1 MQFIAPKGLAAFG
14 SIDILHK
21 KCFHHFVMETF
32 WRYELQNAETQTV
45 LAIDVSMGNPYNREQ
60 NEKERGDTM
69 VELDQFKT
77 TLNAY
82 KEPLVEVRDSL

>member
-1 MQFIAPKGLAAFG
+1 
-14 SIDILHK
+14 
-21 KCFHHFVMETF
+21 METF